1 MTPCLASLQNKLRLF
16 SLYLCTA
23 VFLFYGCES
32 APPPIPLNKKGIL
45 FLGHTYQWHTASDK
59 VDERIER
66 LDLSG
71 YEQLWLGG
79 DMCSETT
86 EKKETLDYLDDLF
99 DLGAPTTLW
108 ALGNHDY
115 RNGNH
120 DWIREK
126 TGRDLHYVQN
136 FEGMTVIVTNTS
148 YHQTEECAQK
158 EAQMEMIRRTCD
170 TVSAASHL
178 IFLSHM
184 LTWTDVDPDM
194 DAKNVA
200 NADKSWM
207 PLICEVRSQ
216 FQRSVYPW
224 LLQVQ
229 ERGIQVVVIAGDV
242 GQKDKYYQYQTSDGV
257 WFLASGINN
266 SFEQDLE
273 KRALLPKDRLLYLE
287 YTDSTRSLT
296 WDFPILE
303 EML

>member
-1 MTPCLASLQNKLRLF
+1 LLLS
-16 SLYLCTA
+16 
-23 VFLFYGCES
+23 CES
-32 APPPIPLNKKGIL
+32 EAPNPIDKKGIL
-45 FLGHTYQWHTASDK
+45 FLGHTYRWHTASDK

-66 LDLSG
+66 LDLRG

-86 EKKETLDYLDDLF
+86 QKKATLDYLDRLF
-99 DLGAPTTLW
+99 DLGSPATLW

-126 TGRDLHYVQN
+126 TGRELHYVQS
-136 FEGMTVIVTNTS
+136 FPGMKVMVMNTS
-148 YHQTEECAQK
+148 YHVTEECTQK
-158 EAQMEMIRRTCD
+158 EAQMEMIRNTCR
-170 TVSAASHL
+170 TVSGVSHL
-178 IFLSHM
+178 VLISHM

-200 NADKSWM
+200 NSDKAWL
-207 PLICEVRSQ
+207 PLSCAGGSQ
-216 FQRSVYPW
+216 FQRSIYP
-224 LLQVQ
+224 LLLEVQ
-229 ERGIQVVVIAGDV
+229 ERGIQVMVIAGDV
-242 GQKDKYYQYQTSDGV
+242 GQKDKFYEYQTKEGV

-287 YTDSTRSLT
+287 YDHSTRLLT
-296 WDFPILE
+296 WEFPVLDE
-303 EML
+303 LL